1 MVRGMFWLMLLIISA
16 KMAYSLWRYFSFSAE
31 YTAVSSSANKPLRAD
46 AKPFDK
52 NDVQLVSQQ
61 NWFGKYQP
69 VAAPVKQPEPAP
81 VAETRLNVVLRG
93 IAFGARPGAV
103 IEEGGKQQVYLQ
115 GERLGSHNAV
125 IEEINRD
132 HVMLRYQGKMERLSL
147 AEEKR
152 PTKAVTSKKAVS
164 DEAKQ
169 AVAEPAASAPVEIPA
184 AVRQALAKDPQKIF
198 NYIQLTPVRKEGIV
212 GYAVKPGA
220 DRSLFDASGFKEGD
234 IAIALNQQD
243 FTDPRAMIALM
254 RQLPS
259 MDSIQLTVLR
269 KGARYDI
276 SIALRHFHRAA
287 LTAFNP
293 GESFIVFWRDMTL
306 SVWRK
311 KTTGLKTKK
320 RLLALV
326 LAAALCSSP
335 VWAEEATFTA
345 NFKDTDLKSFIET
358 VGANLNKTIIMGPGV
373 QGKVSI
379 RTMTPLNERQYYQL
393 FLNLLEAQGYAVVPM
408 ENDVLKVVK
417 SSAAKVEPLPLVGEG
432 SDNYAGDEMVTKVVP
447 VRNVSVRELAPILRQ
462 MIDSAGSGNVVNY
475 DPSNVIMLTGRAS
488 VVERLTEVIQRV
500 DHAGNRT
507 EEVIPL
513 DNASA
518 SEIARVLESLTKNS
532 GENQP
537 ATLKSQ
543 IVADERT
550 NSVIVSGDP
559 ATRDKMRRLIRRL
572 DSEME
577 RSGNSQVFYLK
588 YSKAEDLVDVLKQ
601 VSGTLT
607 AAKEEA
613 EGTVGSGRE
622 VVSIAASKH
631 SNALIVTA
639 PQDIMQSLQSVIEQL
654 DIRRA
659 QVHVEA
665 LIVEVAEGSNINFG
679 VQWASKD
686 AGLMQFANGTQI
698 PIGTLGAAISQ
709 AKPQKGSTVISENG
723 ATTINPDTNGDLS
736 TLAQL
741 LSGFSGTAVGVVK
754 GDWMALVQAVKN
766 DSSSN
771 VLSTPSIT
779 TLDNQEAFFMVGQ
792 DVPVL
797 TGSTVGS
804 NNSNPF
810 NTVERKKVGIMLK
823 VTPQINEGNA
833 VQMVIE
839 QEVSKVE
846 GQTSLDVVFGERK
859 LKTTVLANDGELI
872 VLGGLMDDQAGESV
886 AKVPLLGDIPL
897 IGNLFKST
905 ADKKEKRNLMV
916 FIRPTILRDGMAA
929 DGVSQRKYNYMRAE
943 QIYRDEQGLSL
954 MPHTAQPVLPA
965 QNQALPP
972 EVRAFLNAGRTR

>member
-1 MVRGMFWLMLLIISA
+1 M
-16 KMAYSLWRYFSFSAE
+16 
-31 YTAVSSSANKPLRAD
+31 LRALRED
-46 AKPFDK
+46 DRQKK
-52 NDVQLVSQQ
+52 IT
-61 NWFGKYQP
+61 GIKKKKY
-69 VAAPVKQPEPAP
+69 
-81 VAETRLNVVLRG
+81 L
-93 IAFGARPGAV
+93 F
-103 IEEGGKQQVYLQ
+103 
-115 GERLGSHNAV
+115 
-125 IEEINRD
+125 
-132 HVMLRYQGKMERLSL
+132 SL
-147 AEEKR
+147 
-152 PTKAVTSKKAVS
+152 
-164 DEAKQ
+164 
-169 AVAEPAASAPVEIPA
+169 I
-184 AVRQALAKDPQKIF
+184 
-198 NYIQLTPVRKEGIV
+198 
-212 GYAVKPGA
+212 
-220 DRSLFDASGFKEGD
+220 
-234 IAIALNQQD
+234 
-243 FTDPRAMIALM
+243 LM
-254 RQLPS
+254 
-259 MDSIQLTVLR
+259 
-269 KGARYDI
+269 
-276 SIALRHFHRAA
+276 
-287 LTAFNP
+287 
-293 GESFIVFWRDMTL
+293 
-306 SVWRK
+306 
-311 KTTGLKTKK
+311 
-320 RLLALV
+320 
-326 LAAALCSSP
+326 AALCSPSSR
-335 VWAEEATFTA
+335 AEENTFTA
-345 NFKDTDLKSFIET
+345 SFKDTDLKSFIET
-358 VGANLNKTIIMGPGV
+358 VGANLNKTIVMGPDV

-379 RTMTPLNERQYYQL
+379 RTITPLNERQYYQL
-393 FLNLLEAQGYAVVPM
+393 FLNLLEAQGYAVVPV
-408 ENDVLKVVK
+408 ENNVLKVVK
-417 SSAAKVEPLPLVGEG
+417 SGEAKTEPLPLTGEG
-432 SDNYAGDEMVTKVVP
+432 HENYVGDEMVTRIVP
-447 VRNVSVRELAPILRQ
+447 VRNVSVRELAPVLQQ
-462 MIDSAGSGNVVNY
+462 MTDLDGSGSIVNY
-475 DPSNVIMLTGRAS
+475 EPSNVIMLTGRAS
-488 VVERLTEVIQRV
+488 VVKRLTEVIQRI
-500 DHAGNRT
+500 DREGNRT

-513 DNASA
+513 GNASA
-518 SEIARVLESLTKNS
+518 SEIVRVLESLTRNS
-532 GENQP
+532 SENQP

-550 NSVIVSGDP
+550 NSVIVSADP
-559 ATRDKMRRLIRRL
+559 ATRDKIRRLIRRL

-607 AAKEEA
+607 SAKEEA
-613 EGTVGSGRE
+613 EGTTGSRRE

-639 PQDIMQSLQSVIEQL
+639 PQDVMQSLQSVIEQL

-665 LIVEVAEGSNINFG
+665 LIAEVAEGSNINFG
-679 VQWASKD
+679 VQWMSKD
-686 AGLMQFANGTQI
+686 TGFMQFANGTQI
-698 PIGTLGAAISQ
+698 PIGSLSMAVSQ

-723 ATTINPDTNGDLS
+723 ATTINPDTEGDLS
-736 TLAQL
+736 RLSQL

-754 GDWMALVQAVKN
+754 GDWAALVQAVKN
-766 DSSSN
+766 DSGTN
-771 VLSTPSIT
+771 VLSMPSIT

-797 TGSTVGS
+797 TGSAVGE

>member
-1 MVRGMFWLMLLIISA
+1 M
-16 KMAYSLWRYFSFSAE
+16 
-31 YTAVSSSANKPLRAD
+31 
-46 AKPFDK
+46 
-52 NDVQLVSQQ
+52 
-61 NWFGKYQP
+61 
-69 VAAPVKQPEPAP
+69 
-81 VAETRLNVVLRG
+81 
-93 IAFGARPGAV
+93 
-103 IEEGGKQQVYLQ
+103 
-115 GERLGSHNAV
+115 
-125 IEEINRD
+125 
-132 HVMLRYQGKMERLSL
+132 
-147 AEEKR
+147 
-152 PTKAVTSKKAVS
+152 
-164 DEAKQ
+164 
-169 AVAEPAASAPVEIPA
+169 
-184 AVRQALAKDPQKIF
+184 
-198 NYIQLTPVRKEGIV
+198 
-212 GYAVKPGA
+212 
-220 DRSLFDASGFKEGD
+220 
-234 IAIALNQQD
+234 
-243 FTDPRAMIALM
+243 
-254 RQLPS
+254 
-259 MDSIQLTVLR
+259 
-269 KGARYDI
+269 
-276 SIALRHFHRAA
+276 
-287 LTAFNP
+287 
-293 GESFIVFWRDMTL
+293 FWRDITL

-311 KTTGLKTKK
+311 KTTCLKTKK
-320 RLLALV
+320 RLLPLV

-665 LIVEVAEGSNINFG
+665 LIVEVA
-679 VQWASKD
+679 D
-686 AGLMQFANGTQI
+686 GTQI

-723 ATTINPDTNGDLS
+723 ATTINPDTNGDPS

>member
-1 MVRGMFWLMLLIISA
+1 MLNLFVGLDIYTGLLLLLALAFVLFYEAINGFHDTANAVATVIYTRAMQPQLAVVMAAFFNFFGVLLGGLSVAYAIVHMLPTDLLLNMGSTHGLAMVFSMLLAAIIWNLGTWFFGLPA
-16 KMAYSLWRYFSFSAE
+16 
-31 YTAVSSSANKPLRAD
+31 SSSHTLIGAIIGIGLTNALLTGSSVMDALNLR
-46 AKPFDK
+46 
-52 NDVQLVSQQ
+52 
-61 NWFGKYQP
+61 
-69 VAAPVKQPEPAP
+69 E
-81 VAETRLNVVLRG
+81 
-93 IAFGARPGAV
+93 
-103 IEEGGKQQVYLQ
+103 
-115 GERLGSHNAV
+115 
-125 IEEINRD
+125 
-132 HVMLRYQGKMERLSL
+132 
-147 AEEKR
+147 
-152 PTKAVTSKKAVS
+152 VT
-164 DEAKQ
+164 
-169 AVAEPAASAPVEIPA
+169 
-184 AVRQALAKDPQKIF
+184 KIF
-198 NYIQLTPVRKEGIV
+198 SSLIVSPIV
-212 GYAVKPGA
+212 GLVIAGGLIFLLRRYW
-220 DRSLFDASGFKEGD
+220 SG
-234 IAIALNQQD
+234 
-243 FTDPRAMIALM
+243 
-254 RQLPS
+254 
-259 MDSIQLTVLR
+259 
-269 KGARYDI
+269 
-276 SIALRHFHRAA
+276 
-287 LTAFNP
+287 
-293 GESFIVFWRDMTL
+293 
-306 SVWRK
+306 
-311 KTTGLKTKK
+311 TKK
-320 RLLALV
+320 RDRIHRIPEDRKKKKGKRKPPFWTRIALIVSAAGVAFSHGANDGQKGIGLVMLV
-326 LAAALCSSP
+326 L
-335 VWAEEATFTA
+335 
-345 NFKDTDLKSFIET
+345 
-358 VGANLNKTIIMGPGV
+358 VGIAP
-373 QGKVSI
+373 
-379 RTMTPLNERQYYQL
+379 
-393 FLNLLEAQGYAVVPM
+393 
-408 ENDVLKVVK
+408 
-417 SSAAKVEPLPLVGEG
+417 
-432 SDNYAGDEMVTKVVP
+432 AGF
-447 VRNVSVRELAPILRQ
+447 
-462 MIDSAGSGNVVNY
+462 VVNM
-475 DPSNVIMLTGRAS
+475 NAS
-488 VVERLTEVIQRV
+488 GYEITR
-500 DHAGNRT
+500 NRT

-622 VVSIAASKH
+622 IVSIAASKH

>member
-1 MVRGMFWLMLLIISA
+1 MFRCEIMLHA
-16 KMAYSLWRYFSFSAE
+16 RRE
-31 YTAVSSSANKPLRAD
+31 NDRQ
-46 AKPFDK
+46 K
-52 NDVQLVSQQ
+52 NIT
-61 NWFGKYQP
+61 GIKKKKY
-69 VAAPVKQPEPAP
+69 
-81 VAETRLNVVLRG
+81 L
-93 IAFGARPGAV
+93 
-103 IEEGGKQQVYLQ
+103 
-115 GERLGSHNAV
+115 
-125 IEEINRD
+125 
-132 HVMLRYQGKMERLSL
+132 LSL
-147 AEEKR
+147 
-152 PTKAVTSKKAVS
+152 
-164 DEAKQ
+164 
-169 AVAEPAASAPVEIPA
+169 I
-184 AVRQALAKDPQKIF
+184 
-198 NYIQLTPVRKEGIV
+198 
-212 GYAVKPGA
+212 
-220 DRSLFDASGFKEGD
+220 
-234 IAIALNQQD
+234 
-243 FTDPRAMIALM
+243 LM
-254 RQLPS
+254 
-259 MDSIQLTVLR
+259 
-269 KGARYDI
+269 
-276 SIALRHFHRAA
+276 
-287 LTAFNP
+287 
-293 GESFIVFWRDMTL
+293 
-306 SVWRK
+306 
-311 KTTGLKTKK
+311 
-320 RLLALV
+320 
-326 LAAALCSSP
+326 AALCSSSSR
-335 VWAEEATFTA
+335 AEENTFTA
-345 NFKDTDLKSFIET
+345 SFKDTDLKSFIET
-358 VGANLNKTIIMGPGV
+358 VGANLNKTIVMGPDV

-379 RTMTPLNERQYYQL
+379 RTITPLNERQYYQL
-393 FLNLLEAQGYAVVPM
+393 FLNLLEAQGYAVVPV
-408 ENDVLKVVK
+408 ENNVLKVVK
-417 SSAAKVEPLPLVGEG
+417 SGAAKTEPLPLTGEG
-432 SDNYAGDEMVTKVVP
+432 HENYAGDEMVTRIVP
-447 VRNVSVRELAPILRQ
+447 VRNVSVRELAPVLQQ
-462 MIDSAGSGNVVNY
+462 MTDLDGSGSIVNY
-475 DPSNVIMLTGRAS
+475 EPSNVIMLTGRAS
-488 VVERLTEVIQRV
+488 VVKRLTEVIQRI
-500 DHAGNRT
+500 DREGNRT

-518 SEIARVLESLTKNS
+518 SEIVRVLESLTRNS
-532 GENQP
+532 SENQP

-550 NSVIVSGDP
+550 NSVIVSADP

-607 AAKEEA
+607 SAKEEA
-613 EGTVGSGRE
+613 ESTTGSGRD

-639 PQDIMQSLQSVIEQL
+639 PQDVMQSLQSVIEQL

-665 LIVEVAEGSNINFG
+665 LIAEVAEGSNINFG
-679 VQWASKD
+679 VQWMSKD
-686 AGLMQFANGTQI
+686 TGFMQFANGTQI
-698 PIGTLGAAISQ
+698 PIGSLSMAVSQ

-723 ATTINPDTNGDLS
+723 ATTINPDTEGDLS
-736 TLAQL
+736 RLSQL

-754 GDWMALVQAVKN
+754 GDWAALVQAVKN
-766 DSSSN
+766 DSGTN
-771 VLSTPSIT
+771 VLSMPSIT

-797 TGSTVGS
+797 TGSAVGE

>member
-1 MVRGMFWLMLLIISA
+1 MLLIISA
-16 KMAYSLWRYFSFSAE
+16 KVAHSLWRYFSFSAE
-31 YTAVSSSANKPLRAD
+31 YTAVSPSANKPPRAD
-46 AKPFDK
+46 AKTFDK
-52 NDVQLVSQQ
+52 NDVQLISQQ

-69 VAAPVKQPEPAP
+69 VATPVKQPEPAS

-115 GERLGSHNAV
+115 GERLDSHNAV

-132 HVMLRYQGKMERLSL
+132 HVMLRYQGKIERLSL
-147 AEEKR
+147 AEEGHS
-152 PTKAVTSKKAVS
+152 TVAVTNKKAVS

-169 AVAEPAASAPVEIPA
+169 AVAEPAA
-184 AVRQALAKDPQKIF
+184 
-198 NYIQLTPVRKEGIV
+198 
-212 GYAVKPGA
+212 
-220 DRSLFDASGFKEGD
+220 
-234 IAIALNQQD
+234 
-243 FTDPRAMIALM
+243 
-254 RQLPS
+254 
-259 MDSIQLTVLR
+259 
-269 KGARYDI
+269 
-276 SIALRHFHRAA
+276 
-287 LTAFNP
+287 
-293 GESFIVFWRDMTL
+293 
-306 SVWRK
+306 
-311 KTTGLKTKK
+311 
-320 RLLALV
+320 
-326 LAAALCSSP
+326 
-335 VWAEEATFTA
+335 
-345 NFKDTDLKSFIET
+345 
-358 VGANLNKTIIMGPGV
+358 
-373 QGKVSI
+373 
-379 RTMTPLNERQYYQL
+379 
-393 FLNLLEAQGYAVVPM
+393 
-408 ENDVLKVVK
+408 
-417 SSAAKVEPLPLVGEG
+417 
-432 SDNYAGDEMVTKVVP
+432 
-447 VRNVSVRELAPILRQ
+447 
-462 MIDSAGSGNVVNY
+462 
-475 DPSNVIMLTGRAS
+475 
-488 VVERLTEVIQRV
+488 
-500 DHAGNRT
+500 
-507 EEVIPL
+507 
-513 DNASA
+513 
-518 SEIARVLESLTKNS
+518 
-532 GENQP
+532 
-537 ATLKSQ
+537 
-543 IVADERT
+543 
-550 NSVIVSGDP
+550 
-559 ATRDKMRRLIRRL
+559 
-572 DSEME
+572 
-577 RSGNSQVFYLK
+577 
-588 YSKAEDLVDVLKQ
+588 
-601 VSGTLT
+601 
-607 AAKEEA
+607 
-613 EGTVGSGRE
+613 
-622 VVSIAASKH
+622 
-631 SNALIVTA
+631 
-639 PQDIMQSLQSVIEQL
+639 
-654 DIRRA
+654 
-659 QVHVEA
+659 
-665 LIVEVAEGSNINFG
+665 
-679 VQWASKD
+679 
-686 AGLMQFANGTQI
+686 
-698 PIGTLGAAISQ
+698 
-709 AKPQKGSTVISENG
+709 
-723 ATTINPDTNGDLS
+723 NGDLS

>member
-1 MVRGMFWLMLLIISA
+1 MFRCEIMLHARREDDRQRKITSI
-16 KMAYSLWRYFSFSAE
+16 K
-31 YTAVSSSANKPLRAD
+31 K
-46 AKPFDK
+46 K
-52 NDVQLVSQQ
+52 
-61 NWFGKYQP
+61 KY
-69 VAAPVKQPEPAP
+69 
-81 VAETRLNVVLRG
+81 L
-93 IAFGARPGAV
+93 
-103 IEEGGKQQVYLQ
+103 
-115 GERLGSHNAV
+115 
-125 IEEINRD
+125 
-132 HVMLRYQGKMERLSL
+132 LSL
-147 AEEKR
+147 
-152 PTKAVTSKKAVS
+152 
-164 DEAKQ
+164 
-169 AVAEPAASAPVEIPA
+169 I
-184 AVRQALAKDPQKIF
+184 
-198 NYIQLTPVRKEGIV
+198 
-212 GYAVKPGA
+212 
-220 DRSLFDASGFKEGD
+220 
-234 IAIALNQQD
+234 
-243 FTDPRAMIALM
+243 LM
-254 RQLPS
+254 
-259 MDSIQLTVLR
+259 
-269 KGARYDI
+269 
-276 SIALRHFHRAA
+276 
-287 LTAFNP
+287 
-293 GESFIVFWRDMTL
+293 
-306 SVWRK
+306 
-311 KTTGLKTKK
+311 
-320 RLLALV
+320 
-326 LAAALCSSP
+326 AALCSPSSR
-335 VWAEEATFTA
+335 AEENTFTA
-345 NFKDTDLKSFIET
+345 SFKDTDLKSFIET
-358 VGANLNKTIIMGPGV
+358 VGANLNKIIVMGPDV

-379 RTMTPLNERQYYQL
+379 RTMAPLNERQYYQL
-393 FLNLLEAQGYAVVPM
+393 FLNLLEAQGYAVVPV
-408 ENDVLKVVK
+408 ENNVLKVVK
-417 SSAAKVEPLPLVGEG
+417 SGAAKTEPLPLTGEG
-432 SDNYAGDEMVTKVVP
+432 HENYAGDEMVTRIVP
-447 VRNVSVRELAPILRQ
+447 VRNVSVRELAPVLQQ
-462 MIDSAGSGNVVNY
+462 MTDLDGSGSIVNY
-475 DPSNVIMLTGRAS
+475 EPSNVIMLTGRAS
-488 VVERLTEVIQRV
+488 VVKRLAEVIQRI
-500 DHAGNRT
+500 DREGNRT

-513 DNASA
+513 DNSSA
-518 SEIARVLESLTKNS
+518 SEIARVLESLTRNS
-532 GENQP
+532 SENQP

-550 NSVIVSGDP
+550 NSVIVSADP

-577 RSGNSQVFYLK
+577 RSGNSRVFYLK

-607 AAKEEA
+607 SAKEEA
-613 EGTVGSGRE
+613 EGTTGSGRD

-665 LIVEVAEGSNINFG
+665 LIVEVTEGSNINLG
-679 VQWASKD
+679 VQWMSKD
-686 AGLMQFANGTQI
+686 AGFMQFANGTQI
-698 PIGTLGAAISQ
+698 PIGSLSMAVSQ

-723 ATTINPDTNGDLS
+723 ATTINPDVEGDLS
-736 TLAQL
+736 RLSQL
-741 LSGFSGTAVGVVK
+741 LSGFSGTAIGVVK
-754 GDWMALVQAVKN
+754 GDWAALVQAVKN
-766 DSSSN
+766 DSGTN
-771 VLSTPSIT
+771 VLSMPSIT

-797 TGSTVGS
+797 TGSAVGE

-833 VQMVIE
+833 VQMLIE

-929 DGVSQRKYNYMRAE
+929 DGVSQRKYNYIRAE

-972 EVRAFLNAGRTR
+972 EIRAFLNAGRTR

>member
-1 MVRGMFWLMLLIISA
+1 M
-16 KMAYSLWRYFSFSAE
+16 
-31 YTAVSSSANKPLRAD
+31 
-46 AKPFDK
+46 
-52 NDVQLVSQQ
+52 
-61 NWFGKYQP
+61 
-69 VAAPVKQPEPAP
+69 
-81 VAETRLNVVLRG
+81 
-93 IAFGARPGAV
+93 
-103 IEEGGKQQVYLQ
+103 
-115 GERLGSHNAV
+115 
-125 IEEINRD
+125 
-132 HVMLRYQGKMERLSL
+132 
-147 AEEKR
+147 
-152 PTKAVTSKKAVS
+152 
-164 DEAKQ
+164 
-169 AVAEPAASAPVEIPA
+169 
-184 AVRQALAKDPQKIF
+184 
-198 NYIQLTPVRKEGIV
+198 
-212 GYAVKPGA
+212 
-220 DRSLFDASGFKEGD
+220 
-234 IAIALNQQD
+234 
-243 FTDPRAMIALM
+243 
-254 RQLPS
+254 
-259 MDSIQLTVLR
+259 
-269 KGARYDI
+269 
-276 SIALRHFHRAA
+276 
-287 LTAFNP
+287 
-293 GESFIVFWRDMTL
+293 FWRDITL

-320 RLLALV
+320 RLLPLV

-500 DHAGNRT
+500 DHAG
-507 EEVIPL
+507 
-513 DNASA
+513 
-518 SEIARVLESLTKNS
+518 
-532 GENQP
+532 
-537 ATLKSQ
+537 
-543 IVADERT
+543 
-550 NSVIVSGDP
+550 
-559 ATRDKMRRLIRRL
+559 
-572 DSEME
+572 
-577 RSGNSQVFYLK
+577 
-588 YSKAEDLVDVLKQ
+588 
-601 VSGTLT
+601 
-607 AAKEEA
+607 
-613 EGTVGSGRE
+613 
-622 VVSIAASKH
+622 
-631 SNALIVTA
+631 
-639 PQDIMQSLQSVIEQL
+639 
-654 DIRRA
+654 IRRA

>member
-31 YTAVSSSANKPLRAD
+31 YTAVSSSVNKPLRAD

-69 VAAPVKQPEPAP
+69 VAAPVKQPESAP

-93 IAFGARPGAV
+93 IAFGARPGVV

-147 AEEKR
+147 AEEER
-152 PTKAVTSKKAVS
+152 PPVAVTSKKAAS

-169 AVAEPAASAPVEIPA
+169 AVAEPVVSAPVEIPA

-220 DRSLFDASGFKEGD
+220 DRSLFDASGFREGD

-269 KGARYDI
+269 KGA
-276 SIALRHFHRAA
+276 LRHFHRTA

-306 SVWRK
+306 SIWRK

-320 RLLALV
+320 RLLPLM

-679 VQWASKD
+679 VQWGSKD

-698 PIGTLGAAISQ
+698 PIGTLGAAISA

-779 TLDNQEAFFMVGQ
+779 TLDNQEAFFMVGE

-810 NTVERKKVGIMLK
+810 NTVERKKS
-823 VTPQINEGNA
+823 A
-833 VQMVIE
+833 
-839 QEVSKVE
+839 SC
-846 GQTSLDVVFGERK
+846 
-859 LKTTVLANDGELI
+859 
-872 VLGGLMDDQAGESV
+872 
-886 AKVPLLGDIPL
+886 
-897 IGNLFKST
+897 
-905 ADKKEKRNLMV
+905 
-916 FIRPTILRDGMAA
+916 
-929 DGVSQRKYNYMRAE
+929 
-943 QIYRDEQGLSL
+943 
-954 MPHTAQPVLPA
+954 
-965 QNQALPP
+965 
-972 EVRAFLNAGRTR
+972 

>member
-1 MVRGMFWLMLLIISA
+1 MFRCEIM
-16 KMAYSLWRYFSFSAE
+16 
-31 YTAVSSSANKPLRAD
+31 LRARRED
-46 AKPFDK
+46 DRQKK
-52 NDVQLVSQQ
+52 IT
-61 NWFGKYQP
+61 GIKKKKY
-69 VAAPVKQPEPAP
+69 
-81 VAETRLNVVLRG
+81 L
-93 IAFGARPGAV
+93 
-103 IEEGGKQQVYLQ
+103 
-115 GERLGSHNAV
+115 
-125 IEEINRD
+125 
-132 HVMLRYQGKMERLSL
+132 LSL
-147 AEEKR
+147 
-152 PTKAVTSKKAVS
+152 
-164 DEAKQ
+164 
-169 AVAEPAASAPVEIPA
+169 I
-184 AVRQALAKDPQKIF
+184 
-198 NYIQLTPVRKEGIV
+198 
-212 GYAVKPGA
+212 
-220 DRSLFDASGFKEGD
+220 
-234 IAIALNQQD
+234 
-243 FTDPRAMIALM
+243 LM
-254 RQLPS
+254 
-259 MDSIQLTVLR
+259 
-269 KGARYDI
+269 
-276 SIALRHFHRAA
+276 
-287 LTAFNP
+287 
-293 GESFIVFWRDMTL
+293 
-306 SVWRK
+306 
-311 KTTGLKTKK
+311 
-320 RLLALV
+320 
-326 LAAALCSSP
+326 AALCSPSSR
-335 VWAEEATFTA
+335 AEENTFTA
-345 NFKDTDLKSFIET
+345 SFKDTDLKSFIET
-358 VGANLNKTIIMGPGV
+358 VGANLNKTIVMGPDV

-379 RTMTPLNERQYYQL
+379 RTITPLNERQYYQL
-393 FLNLLEAQGYAVVPM
+393 FLNLLEAQGYAVVPV
-408 ENDVLKVVK
+408 ENNVLKVVK
-417 SSAAKVEPLPLVGEG
+417 SGAAKTEPLPLTGEG
-432 SDNYAGDEMVTKVVP
+432 HENYVGDEMVTRIVP
-447 VRNVSVRELAPILRQ
+447 VRNVSVRELAPVLQQ
-462 MIDSAGSGNVVNY
+462 MTDLDGSGSIVNY
-475 DPSNVIMLTGRAS
+475 EPSNVIMLTGRAS
-488 VVERLTEVIQRV
+488 VVKRLTEVIQRI
-500 DHAGNRT
+500 DREGNRT

-518 SEIARVLESLTKNS
+518 SEIVRVLESLTRNS
-532 GENQP
+532 SENQP

-550 NSVIVSGDP
+550 NSVIVSADP

-607 AAKEEA
+607 SDKEEA
-613 EGTVGSGRE
+613 EGTTGSRRD

-665 LIVEVAEGSNINFG
+665 LIAEVAEGSNINFG
-679 VQWASKD
+679 VQWMSKD
-686 AGLMQFANGTQI
+686 TGFMQFANGTQI
-698 PIGTLGAAISQ
+698 PIGSLSMAVSQ

-723 ATTINPDTNGDLS
+723 ATTINPDTEGDLS
-736 TLAQL
+736 RLSQL

-754 GDWMALVQAVKN
+754 GDWAALVQAVKN
-766 DSSSN
+766 DSGTN
-771 VLSTPSIT
+771 VLSMPSIT

-797 TGSTVGS
+797 TGSAVGE

-972 EVRAFLNAGRTR
+972 EVRAFLNAGRAR

>member
-1 MVRGMFWLMLLIISA
+1 M
-16 KMAYSLWRYFSFSAE
+16 
-31 YTAVSSSANKPLRAD
+31 LRALRED
-46 AKPFDK
+46 DRQKK
-52 NDVQLVSQQ
+52 IT
-61 NWFGKYQP
+61 GIKKKKY
-69 VAAPVKQPEPAP
+69 
-81 VAETRLNVVLRG
+81 L
-93 IAFGARPGAV
+93 F
-103 IEEGGKQQVYLQ
+103 
-115 GERLGSHNAV
+115 
-125 IEEINRD
+125 
-132 HVMLRYQGKMERLSL
+132 SL
-147 AEEKR
+147 
-152 PTKAVTSKKAVS
+152 
-164 DEAKQ
+164 
-169 AVAEPAASAPVEIPA
+169 I
-184 AVRQALAKDPQKIF
+184 
-198 NYIQLTPVRKEGIV
+198 
-212 GYAVKPGA
+212 
-220 DRSLFDASGFKEGD
+220 
-234 IAIALNQQD
+234 
-243 FTDPRAMIALM
+243 LM
-254 RQLPS
+254 
-259 MDSIQLTVLR
+259 
-269 KGARYDI
+269 
-276 SIALRHFHRAA
+276 
-287 LTAFNP
+287 
-293 GESFIVFWRDMTL
+293 
-306 SVWRK
+306 
-311 KTTGLKTKK
+311 
-320 RLLALV
+320 
-326 LAAALCSSP
+326 AALCSPSSR
-335 VWAEEATFTA
+335 AEENTFTA
-345 NFKDTDLKSFIET
+345 SFKDTDLKSFIET
-358 VGANLNKTIIMGPGV
+358 VGANLNKTIVMGPDV

-379 RTMTPLNERQYYQL
+379 RTITPLNERQYYQL
-393 FLNLLEAQGYAVVPM
+393 FLNLLEAQGYAVVPV
-408 ENDVLKVVK
+408 ENNVLKVVK
-417 SSAAKVEPLPLVGEG
+417 SGEAKTEPLPLTGEG
-432 SDNYAGDEMVTKVVP
+432 HENYVGDEMVTRIVP
-447 VRNVSVRELAPILRQ
+447 VRNVSVRELAPVLQQ
-462 MIDSAGSGNVVNY
+462 MTDLDGSGSIVNY
-475 DPSNVIMLTGRAS
+475 EPSNVIMLTGRAS
-488 VVERLTEVIQRV
+488 VVKRLTEVIQRI
-500 DHAGNRT
+500 DREGNRT

-513 DNASA
+513 GNASA
-518 SEIARVLESLTKNS
+518 SEIVRVLESLTRNS
-532 GENQP
+532 SENQP

-550 NSVIVSGDP
+550 NSVIVSADP
-559 ATRDKMRRLIRRL
+559 ATRDKIRRLIRRL

-607 AAKEEA
+607 SAKEEA
-613 EGTVGSGRE
+613 EGTTGSRRE

-639 PQDIMQSLQSVIEQL
+639 PQDVMQSLQSVIEQL

-665 LIVEVAEGSNINFG
+665 LIAEVAEGSNINFG
-679 VQWASKD
+679 VQWMSKD
-686 AGLMQFANGTQI
+686 TGFMQFANGTQI
-698 PIGTLGAAISQ
+698 PIGSLSMAVSQ

-723 ATTINPDTNGDLS
+723 ATTINPDTEGDLS
-736 TLAQL
+736 RLSQL

-754 GDWMALVQAVKN
+754 GDWAALVQAVKN
-766 DSSSN
+766 DSGTN
-771 VLSTPSIT
+771 VLSMPSIT

-797 TGSTVGS
+797 TGSAVGE

-965 QNQALPP
+965 Q
-972 EVRAFLNAGRTR
+972 

>member
-1 MVRGMFWLMLLIISA
+1 MLHA
-16 KMAYSLWRYFSFSAE
+16 RRE
-31 YTAVSSSANKPLRAD
+31 NDRQ
-46 AKPFDK
+46 K
-52 NDVQLVSQQ
+52 NIT
-61 NWFGKYQP
+61 GIKKKKY
-69 VAAPVKQPEPAP
+69 
-81 VAETRLNVVLRG
+81 L
-93 IAFGARPGAV
+93 
-103 IEEGGKQQVYLQ
+103 
-115 GERLGSHNAV
+115 
-125 IEEINRD
+125 
-132 HVMLRYQGKMERLSL
+132 LSL
-147 AEEKR
+147 
-152 PTKAVTSKKAVS
+152 
-164 DEAKQ
+164 
-169 AVAEPAASAPVEIPA
+169 I
-184 AVRQALAKDPQKIF
+184 
-198 NYIQLTPVRKEGIV
+198 
-212 GYAVKPGA
+212 
-220 DRSLFDASGFKEGD
+220 
-234 IAIALNQQD
+234 
-243 FTDPRAMIALM
+243 LM
-254 RQLPS
+254 
-259 MDSIQLTVLR
+259 
-269 KGARYDI
+269 
-276 SIALRHFHRAA
+276 
-287 LTAFNP
+287 
-293 GESFIVFWRDMTL
+293 
-306 SVWRK
+306 
-311 KTTGLKTKK
+311 
-320 RLLALV
+320 
-326 LAAALCSSP
+326 AALCSSSSR
-335 VWAEEATFTA
+335 AEENTFTA
-345 NFKDTDLKSFIET
+345 SFKDTDLKSFIET
-358 VGANLNKTIIMGPGV
+358 VGANLNKTIVMGPDV

-379 RTMTPLNERQYYQL
+379 RTITPLNERQYYQL
-393 FLNLLEAQGYAVVPM
+393 FLNLLEAQGYAVVPV
-408 ENDVLKVVK
+408 ENNVLKVVK
-417 SSAAKVEPLPLVGEG
+417 SGAAKTEPLPLTGEG
-432 SDNYAGDEMVTKVVP
+432 HENYAGDEMVTRIVP
-447 VRNVSVRELAPILRQ
+447 VRNVSVRELAPVLQQ
-462 MIDSAGSGNVVNY
+462 MTDLDGSGSIVNY
-475 DPSNVIMLTGRAS
+475 EPSNVIMLTGRAS
-488 VVERLTEVIQRV
+488 VVKRLTEVIQRI
-500 DHAGNRT
+500 DREGNRT

-518 SEIARVLESLTKNS
+518 SEIVRVLESLTRNS
-532 GENQP
+532 SENQP

-550 NSVIVSGDP
+550 NSVIVSADP
-559 ATRDKMRRLIRRL
+559 STRDKMRRLIRRL

-607 AAKEEA
+607 SAKEEA
-613 EGTVGSGRE
+613 ESTTGSGRD

-665 LIVEVAEGSNINFG
+665 LIAEVAEGSNINFG
-679 VQWASKD
+679 VQWMSKD
-686 AGLMQFANGTQI
+686 TGFMQFANGTQI
-698 PIGTLGAAISQ
+698 PIGSLSMAVSQ

-723 ATTINPDTNGDLS
+723 ATTINPDTEGDLS
-736 TLAQL
+736 RLSQL

-754 GDWMALVQAVKN
+754 GDWAALVQAVKN
-766 DSSSN
+766 DSGTN
-771 VLSTPSIT
+771 VLSMPSIT

-797 TGSTVGS
+797 TGSAVGE

-897 IGNLFKST
+897 IGYLFKST
-905 ADKKEKRNLMV
+905 ANKKEKRNLMV

-943 QIYRDEQGLSL
+943 QIYRDEQGLNL

>member
-1 MVRGMFWLMLLIISA
+1 M
-16 KMAYSLWRYFSFSAE
+16 
-31 YTAVSSSANKPLRAD
+31 LRARRED
-46 AKPFDK
+46 DRQKK
-52 NDVQLVSQQ
+52 IT
-61 NWFGKYQP
+61 GIKKKKY
-69 VAAPVKQPEPAP
+69 
-81 VAETRLNVVLRG
+81 L
-93 IAFGARPGAV
+93 
-103 IEEGGKQQVYLQ
+103 
-115 GERLGSHNAV
+115 
-125 IEEINRD
+125 
-132 HVMLRYQGKMERLSL
+132 LSL
-147 AEEKR
+147 
-152 PTKAVTSKKAVS
+152 
-164 DEAKQ
+164 
-169 AVAEPAASAPVEIPA
+169 I
-184 AVRQALAKDPQKIF
+184 
-198 NYIQLTPVRKEGIV
+198 
-212 GYAVKPGA
+212 
-220 DRSLFDASGFKEGD
+220 
-234 IAIALNQQD
+234 
-243 FTDPRAMIALM
+243 LM
-254 RQLPS
+254 
-259 MDSIQLTVLR
+259 
-269 KGARYDI
+269 
-276 SIALRHFHRAA
+276 
-287 LTAFNP
+287 
-293 GESFIVFWRDMTL
+293 
-306 SVWRK
+306 
-311 KTTGLKTKK
+311 
-320 RLLALV
+320 
-326 LAAALCSSP
+326 AALCSPSSR
-335 VWAEEATFTA
+335 AEENTFTA
-345 NFKDTDLKSFIET
+345 SFKDTDLKSFIET
-358 VGANLNKTIIMGPGV
+358 VGANLNKTIVMGPDV

-379 RTMTPLNERQYYQL
+379 RTITPLNERQYYQL
-393 FLNLLEAQGYAVVPM
+393 FLNLLEAQGYAVVPV
-408 ENDVLKVVK
+408 ENNVLKVVK
-417 SSAAKVEPLPLVGEG
+417 SGAAKTEPLPLTGEG
-432 SDNYAGDEMVTKVVP
+432 HENYVGDEMVTRIVP
-447 VRNVSVRELAPILRQ
+447 VRNVSVRELAPVLQQ
-462 MIDSAGSGNVVNY
+462 MTDQDGSGSIVNY
-475 DPSNVIMLTGRAS
+475 EPSNVIMLTGRAS
-488 VVERLTEVIQRV
+488 VVKRLTEVIQRI
-500 DHAGNRT
+500 DREGNRT

-513 DNASA
+513 GNASA
-518 SEIARVLESLTKNS
+518 SEIVRVLESLTRNS
-532 GENQP
+532 SENQP

-550 NSVIVSGDP
+550 NSVIVSADP
-559 ATRDKMRRLIRRL
+559 ATRDKIRRLIRRL

-723 ATTINPDTNGDLS
+723 ATTINPETNGDLS

>member
-1 MVRGMFWLMLLIISA
+1 M
-16 KMAYSLWRYFSFSAE
+16 
-31 YTAVSSSANKPLRAD
+31 LRALRED
-46 AKPFDK
+46 DRQKK
-52 NDVQLVSQQ
+52 IT
-61 NWFGKYQP
+61 GIKKKKY
-69 VAAPVKQPEPAP
+69 
-81 VAETRLNVVLRG
+81 L
-93 IAFGARPGAV
+93 F
-103 IEEGGKQQVYLQ
+103 
-115 GERLGSHNAV
+115 
-125 IEEINRD
+125 
-132 HVMLRYQGKMERLSL
+132 SL
-147 AEEKR
+147 
-152 PTKAVTSKKAVS
+152 
-164 DEAKQ
+164 
-169 AVAEPAASAPVEIPA
+169 I
-184 AVRQALAKDPQKIF
+184 
-198 NYIQLTPVRKEGIV
+198 
-212 GYAVKPGA
+212 
-220 DRSLFDASGFKEGD
+220 
-234 IAIALNQQD
+234 
-243 FTDPRAMIALM
+243 LM
-254 RQLPS
+254 
-259 MDSIQLTVLR
+259 
-269 KGARYDI
+269 
-276 SIALRHFHRAA
+276 
-287 LTAFNP
+287 
-293 GESFIVFWRDMTL
+293 
-306 SVWRK
+306 
-311 KTTGLKTKK
+311 
-320 RLLALV
+320 
-326 LAAALCSSP
+326 AALCSPSSR
-335 VWAEEATFTA
+335 AEENTFTA
-345 NFKDTDLKSFIET
+345 SFKDTDLKSFIET
-358 VGANLNKTIIMGPGV
+358 VGANLNKTIVMGPDV

-379 RTMTPLNERQYYQL
+379 RTITPLNERQYYQL
-393 FLNLLEAQGYAVVPM
+393 FLNLLEAQGYAVVPV
-408 ENDVLKVVK
+408 ENNVLKVVK
-417 SSAAKVEPLPLVGEG
+417 SGEAKTEPLPLTGEG
-432 SDNYAGDEMVTKVVP
+432 HENYVGDEMVTRIVP
-447 VRNVSVRELAPILRQ
+447 VRNVSVRELAPVLQQ
-462 MIDSAGSGNVVNY
+462 MTDLDGSGSIVNY
-475 DPSNVIMLTGRAS
+475 EPSNVIMLTGRAS
-488 VVERLTEVIQRV
+488 VVKRLTEVIQRI
-500 DHAGNRT
+500 DREGNRT

-513 DNASA
+513 GNASA
-518 SEIARVLESLTKNS
+518 SEIVRVLESLTRNS
-532 GENQP
+532 SENQP

-550 NSVIVSGDP
+550 NSVIVSADP
-559 ATRDKMRRLIRRL
+559 ATRDKIRRLIRRL

-607 AAKEEA
+607 SAKEEA
-613 EGTVGSGRE
+613 EGTTGSRRE

-639 PQDIMQSLQSVIEQL
+639 PQDVMQSLQSVIEQL

-665 LIVEVAEGSNINFG
+665 LIAEVAEGSNINFG
-679 VQWASKD
+679 VQWMSKD
-686 AGLMQFANGTQI
+686 TGFMQFANGTQI
-698 PIGTLGAAISQ
+698 PIGSLSMAVSQ

-723 ATTINPDTNGDLS
+723 ATTINPDTEGDLS
-736 TLAQL
+736 RLSQL

-754 GDWMALVQAVKN
+754 GDWAALVQAVKN
-766 DSSSN
+766 DSGTN
-771 VLSTPSIT
+771 VLSMPSIT

-797 TGSTVGS
+797 TGSAVGE

-954 MPHTAQPVLPA
+954 MPHT
-965 QNQALPP
+965 
-972 EVRAFLNAGRTR
+972 

>member
-1 MVRGMFWLMLLIISA
+1 M
-16 KMAYSLWRYFSFSAE
+16 
-31 YTAVSSSANKPLRAD
+31 
-46 AKPFDK
+46 
-52 NDVQLVSQQ
+52 
-61 NWFGKYQP
+61 
-69 VAAPVKQPEPAP
+69 
-81 VAETRLNVVLRG
+81 
-93 IAFGARPGAV
+93 
-103 IEEGGKQQVYLQ
+103 
-115 GERLGSHNAV
+115 
-125 IEEINRD
+125 
-132 HVMLRYQGKMERLSL
+132 
-147 AEEKR
+147 
-152 PTKAVTSKKAVS
+152 
-164 DEAKQ
+164 
-169 AVAEPAASAPVEIPA
+169 
-184 AVRQALAKDPQKIF
+184 
-198 NYIQLTPVRKEGIV
+198 
-212 GYAVKPGA
+212 
-220 DRSLFDASGFKEGD
+220 
-234 IAIALNQQD
+234 
-243 FTDPRAMIALM
+243 
-254 RQLPS
+254 
-259 MDSIQLTVLR
+259 
-269 KGARYDI
+269 
-276 SIALRHFHRAA
+276 
-287 LTAFNP
+287 
-293 GESFIVFWRDMTL
+293 
-306 SVWRK
+306 
-311 KTTGLKTKK
+311 
-320 RLLALV
+320 
-326 LAAALCSSP
+326 
-335 VWAEEATFTA
+335 
-345 NFKDTDLKSFIET
+345 
-358 VGANLNKTIIMGPGV
+358 
-373 QGKVSI
+373 
-379 RTMTPLNERQYYQL
+379 
-393 FLNLLEAQGYAVVPM
+393 
-408 ENDVLKVVK
+408 
-417 SSAAKVEPLPLVGEG
+417 
-432 SDNYAGDEMVTKVVP
+432 
-447 VRNVSVRELAPILRQ
+447 
-462 MIDSAGSGNVVNY
+462 
-475 DPSNVIMLTGRAS
+475 
-488 VVERLTEVIQRV
+488 
-500 DHAGNRT
+500 
-507 EEVIPL
+507 
-513 DNASA
+513 
-518 SEIARVLESLTKNS
+518 LESLTKNS

-622 VVSIAASKH
+622 IVSIAASKH

-810 NTVERKKVGIMLK
+810 NTVERKKS
-823 VTPQINEGNA
+823 A
-833 VQMVIE
+833 
-839 QEVSKVE
+839 SC
-846 GQTSLDVVFGERK
+846 
-859 LKTTVLANDGELI
+859 
-872 VLGGLMDDQAGESV
+872 
-886 AKVPLLGDIPL
+886 
-897 IGNLFKST
+897 
-905 ADKKEKRNLMV
+905 
-916 FIRPTILRDGMAA
+916 
-929 DGVSQRKYNYMRAE
+929 
-943 QIYRDEQGLSL
+943 
-954 MPHTAQPVLPA
+954 
-965 QNQALPP
+965 
-972 EVRAFLNAGRTR
+972 

>member
-1 MVRGMFWLMLLIISA
+1 MFRCEIM
-16 KMAYSLWRYFSFSAE
+16 
-31 YTAVSSSANKPLRAD
+31 LRARRED
-46 AKPFDK
+46 DRQKK
-52 NDVQLVSQQ
+52 IT
-61 NWFGKYQP
+61 GIKKKKY
-69 VAAPVKQPEPAP
+69 
-81 VAETRLNVVLRG
+81 L
-93 IAFGARPGAV
+93 
-103 IEEGGKQQVYLQ
+103 
-115 GERLGSHNAV
+115 
-125 IEEINRD
+125 
-132 HVMLRYQGKMERLSL
+132 LSL
-147 AEEKR
+147 
-152 PTKAVTSKKAVS
+152 
-164 DEAKQ
+164 
-169 AVAEPAASAPVEIPA
+169 I
-184 AVRQALAKDPQKIF
+184 
-198 NYIQLTPVRKEGIV
+198 
-212 GYAVKPGA
+212 
-220 DRSLFDASGFKEGD
+220 
-234 IAIALNQQD
+234 
-243 FTDPRAMIALM
+243 LM
-254 RQLPS
+254 
-259 MDSIQLTVLR
+259 
-269 KGARYDI
+269 
-276 SIALRHFHRAA
+276 
-287 LTAFNP
+287 
-293 GESFIVFWRDMTL
+293 
-306 SVWRK
+306 
-311 KTTGLKTKK
+311 
-320 RLLALV
+320 
-326 LAAALCSSP
+326 AALCSPSSR
-335 VWAEEATFTA
+335 AEENTFTA
-345 NFKDTDLKSFIET
+345 SFKDTDLKSFIET
-358 VGANLNKTIIMGPGV
+358 VGANLNKTIVMGPDV

-379 RTMTPLNERQYYQL
+379 RTITPLNERQYYQL
-393 FLNLLEAQGYAVVPM
+393 FLNLLEAQGYAVVPV
-408 ENDVLKVVK
+408 ENNVLKVVK
-417 SSAAKVEPLPLVGEG
+417 SGAAKTEPLPLTGEG
-432 SDNYAGDEMVTKVVP
+432 HENYVGDEMVTRIVP
-447 VRNVSVRELAPILRQ
+447 VRNVSVRELAPVLQQ
-462 MIDSAGSGNVVNY
+462 MTDLDGSGSIVNY
-475 DPSNVIMLTGRAS
+475 EPSNVIMLTGRAS
-488 VVERLTEVIQRV
+488 VVKRLTEVIQRI
-500 DHAGNRT
+500 DREGNRT

-518 SEIARVLESLTKNS
+518 SEIVRVLESLTRNS
-532 GENQP
+532 SENQP

-550 NSVIVSGDP
+550 NSVIVSADP
-559 ATRDKMRRLIRRL
+559 STRDKMRRLIRRL

-577 RSGNSQVFYLK
+577 RNGNSQVFYLK

-607 AAKEEA
+607 SAKEEA
-613 EGTVGSGRE
+613 ESTTGSGRE

-665 LIVEVAEGSNINFG
+665 LIAEVAEGSNINFG
-679 VQWASKD
+679 VQWMSKD
-686 AGLMQFANGTQI
+686 TGFMQFANGTQI
-698 PIGTLGAAISQ
+698 PIGSLSMAVSQ

-723 ATTINPDTNGDLS
+723 ATTINPDTEGDLS
-736 TLAQL
+736 RLSQL

-754 GDWMALVQAVKN
+754 GDWAALVQAVKN
-766 DSSSN
+766 DSGTN
-771 VLSTPSIT
+771 VLSMPSIT

-797 TGSTVGS
+797 TGSAVGE

>member
-1 MVRGMFWLMLLIISA
+1 M
-16 KMAYSLWRYFSFSAE
+16 
-31 YTAVSSSANKPLRAD
+31 LRARCED
-46 AKPFDK
+46 GRQRKITGIK
-52 NDVQLVSQQ
+52 KK
-61 NWFGKYQP
+61 KY
-69 VAAPVKQPEPAP
+69 
-81 VAETRLNVVLRG
+81 L
-93 IAFGARPGAV
+93 
-103 IEEGGKQQVYLQ
+103 
-115 GERLGSHNAV
+115 
-125 IEEINRD
+125 
-132 HVMLRYQGKMERLSL
+132 LSL
-147 AEEKR
+147 
-152 PTKAVTSKKAVS
+152 
-164 DEAKQ
+164 
-169 AVAEPAASAPVEIPA
+169 I
-184 AVRQALAKDPQKIF
+184 
-198 NYIQLTPVRKEGIV
+198 
-212 GYAVKPGA
+212 
-220 DRSLFDASGFKEGD
+220 
-234 IAIALNQQD
+234 
-243 FTDPRAMIALM
+243 LM
-254 RQLPS
+254 
-259 MDSIQLTVLR
+259 
-269 KGARYDI
+269 
-276 SIALRHFHRAA
+276 
-287 LTAFNP
+287 
-293 GESFIVFWRDMTL
+293 
-306 SVWRK
+306 
-311 KTTGLKTKK
+311 
-320 RLLALV
+320 
-326 LAAALCSSP
+326 AALCSPSSR
-335 VWAEEATFTA
+335 AEENTFTA
-345 NFKDTDLKSFIET
+345 SFKDTDLKSFIET
-358 VGANLNKTIIMGPGV
+358 VGANLNKTIVMGPDV

-379 RTMTPLNERQYYQL
+379 RTMTPLNEHQYYQL
-393 FLNLLEAQGYAVVPM
+393 FLNLLEAQGYAVVPV
-408 ENDVLKVVK
+408 ENNVLKVVK
-417 SSAAKVEPLPLVGEG
+417 SGAAKTEPLPLTGEG
-432 SDNYAGDEMVTKVVP
+432 HENFAGDEMVTRIVP
-447 VRNVSVRELAPILRQ
+447 VRNVSVRELAPVLQQ
-462 MIDSAGSGNVVNY
+462 MTDLDGSGSIVNY
-475 DPSNVIMLTGRAS
+475 EPSNVIMLTGRAS
-488 VVERLTEVIQRV
+488 VVKRLTEVIQRI
-500 DHAGNRT
+500 DREGNRT

-518 SEIARVLESLTKNS
+518 SEIARVLESLTRNS
-532 GENQP
+532 SENQP
-537 ATLKSQ
+537 VTLKSQ

-550 NSVIVSGDP
+550 NSVIVSADP
-559 ATRDKMRRLIRRL
+559 TTRDKMRRLIRRL

-577 RSGNSQVFYLK
+577 RSGNSRVFYLK

-607 AAKEEA
+607 SAKEEA
-613 EGTVGSGRE
+613 EGTTVSGRD

-654 DIRRA
+654 DVRRA

-665 LIVEVAEGSNINFG
+665 LIVEVAEGSNINLG
-679 VQWASKD
+679 VQWMSKD
-686 AGLMQFANGTQI
+686 TGFMQFANGTQL
-698 PIGTLGAAISQ
+698 PIGTLSMAVSQ
-709 AKPQKGSTVISENG
+709 AKPKKGSTVISENG
-723 ATTINPDTNGDLS
+723 ATTINPDAEGDLS
-736 TLAQL
+736 RLSQL
-741 LSGFSGTAVGVVK
+741 LSGFSGSAVGVMK
-754 GDWMALVQAVKN
+754 GDWAALVQAVKN

-771 VLSTPSIT
+771 VLSMPSIT

-797 TGSTVGS
+797 TGSAVGE

-965 QNQALPP
+965 QNQTLPP

>member
-1 MVRGMFWLMLLIISA
+1 M
-16 KMAYSLWRYFSFSAE
+16 
-31 YTAVSSSANKPLRAD
+31 LRARRED
-46 AKPFDK
+46 DRQKK
-52 NDVQLVSQQ
+52 IT
-61 NWFGKYQP
+61 GIKKKKY
-69 VAAPVKQPEPAP
+69 
-81 VAETRLNVVLRG
+81 L
-93 IAFGARPGAV
+93 
-103 IEEGGKQQVYLQ
+103 
-115 GERLGSHNAV
+115 
-125 IEEINRD
+125 
-132 HVMLRYQGKMERLSL
+132 LSL
-147 AEEKR
+147 
-152 PTKAVTSKKAVS
+152 
-164 DEAKQ
+164 
-169 AVAEPAASAPVEIPA
+169 I
-184 AVRQALAKDPQKIF
+184 
-198 NYIQLTPVRKEGIV
+198 
-212 GYAVKPGA
+212 
-220 DRSLFDASGFKEGD
+220 
-234 IAIALNQQD
+234 
-243 FTDPRAMIALM
+243 LM
-254 RQLPS
+254 
-259 MDSIQLTVLR
+259 
-269 KGARYDI
+269 
-276 SIALRHFHRAA
+276 
-287 LTAFNP
+287 
-293 GESFIVFWRDMTL
+293 
-306 SVWRK
+306 
-311 KTTGLKTKK
+311 
-320 RLLALV
+320 
-326 LAAALCSSP
+326 AALCSPSSR
-335 VWAEEATFTA
+335 AEENTFTA
-345 NFKDTDLKSFIET
+345 SFKDTDLKSFIET
-358 VGANLNKTIIMGPGV
+358 VGANLNKTIVMGPDV

-379 RTMTPLNERQYYQL
+379 RTITPLNERQYYQL
-393 FLNLLEAQGYAVVPM
+393 FLNLLEAQGYAVVPV
-408 ENDVLKVVK
+408 ENNVLKVVK
-417 SSAAKVEPLPLVGEG
+417 SGAAKTEPLPLTGEG
-432 SDNYAGDEMVTKVVP
+432 HENYVGDEMVTRIVP
-447 VRNVSVRELAPILRQ
+447 VRNVSVRELAPVLQQ
-462 MIDSAGSGNVVNY
+462 MTDLDGSGSIVNY
-475 DPSNVIMLTGRAS
+475 EPSNVIMLTGRAS
-488 VVERLTEVIQRV
+488 VVKRLTEVIQRI
-500 DHAGNRT
+500 DREGNRT

-513 DNASA
+513 GNASA
-518 SEIARVLESLTKNS
+518 SEIARVLESLTRNS
-532 GENQP
+532 SENQP

-550 NSVIVSGDP
+550 NSVIVSADP
-559 ATRDKMRRLIRRL
+559 ATRDKIRRLIRRL

-607 AAKEEA
+607 SAKEEA
-613 EGTVGSGRE
+613 EGTTGSRRD

-665 LIVEVAEGSNINFG
+665 LIAEVAEGSNINFG
-679 VQWASKD
+679 VQWMSKD
-686 AGLMQFANGTQI
+686 TGFMQFANGTQI
-698 PIGTLGAAISQ
+698 PIGSLSMAVSQ

-723 ATTINPDTNGDLS
+723 ATTINPDTEGDLS
-736 TLAQL
+736 RLSQL

-754 GDWMALVQAVKN
+754 GDWAALVQAVKN
-766 DSSSN
+766 DSGTN
-771 VLSTPSIT
+771 VLSMPSIT

-797 TGSTVGS
+797 TGSAVGE

>member
-1 MVRGMFWLMLLIISA
+1 M
-16 KMAYSLWRYFSFSAE
+16 
-31 YTAVSSSANKPLRAD
+31 T
-46 AKPFDK
+46 
-52 NDVQLVSQQ
+52 
-61 NWFGKYQP
+61 GK
-69 VAAPVKQPEPAP
+69 KI
-81 VAETRLNVVLRG
+81 TG
-93 IAFGARPGAV
+93 I
-103 IEEGGKQQVYLQ
+103 KKKKYL
-115 GERLGSHNAV
+115 
-125 IEEINRD
+125 
-132 HVMLRYQGKMERLSL
+132 LSL
-147 AEEKR
+147 
-152 PTKAVTSKKAVS
+152 
-164 DEAKQ
+164 
-169 AVAEPAASAPVEIPA
+169 I
-184 AVRQALAKDPQKIF
+184 
-198 NYIQLTPVRKEGIV
+198 
-212 GYAVKPGA
+212 
-220 DRSLFDASGFKEGD
+220 
-234 IAIALNQQD
+234 
-243 FTDPRAMIALM
+243 LM
-254 RQLPS
+254 
-259 MDSIQLTVLR
+259 
-269 KGARYDI
+269 
-276 SIALRHFHRAA
+276 
-287 LTAFNP
+287 
-293 GESFIVFWRDMTL
+293 
-306 SVWRK
+306 
-311 KTTGLKTKK
+311 
-320 RLLALV
+320 
-326 LAAALCSSP
+326 AALCSPSSR
-335 VWAEEATFTA
+335 AEENTFTA
-345 NFKDTDLKSFIET
+345 SFKDTDLKSFIET
-358 VGANLNKTIIMGPGV
+358 VGANLNKTIVMGPDV

-379 RTMTPLNERQYYQL
+379 RTITPLNERQYYQL
-393 FLNLLEAQGYAVVPM
+393 FLNLLEAQGYAVVPV
-408 ENDVLKVVK
+408 ENNVLKVVK
-417 SSAAKVEPLPLVGEG
+417 SGAAKTEPLPLTGEG
-432 SDNYAGDEMVTKVVP
+432 HENYVGDEMVTRIVP
-447 VRNVSVRELAPILRQ
+447 VRNVSVRELAPVLQQ
-462 MIDSAGSGNVVNY
+462 MTDLDGSGSIVNY
-475 DPSNVIMLTGRAS
+475 EPSNVIMLTGRAS
-488 VVERLTEVIQRV
+488 VVKRLTEVIQRI
-500 DHAGNRT
+500 DREGNRT

-513 DNASA
+513 GNASA
-518 SEIARVLESLTKNS
+518 SEIARVLESLTRNS
-532 GENQP
+532 SENQP

-550 NSVIVSGDP
+550 NSVIVSADP
-559 ATRDKMRRLIRRL
+559 ATRDKIRRLIRRL

-607 AAKEEA
+607 SAKEEA
-613 EGTVGSGRE
+613 EGTTGSRRD

-665 LIVEVAEGSNINFG
+665 LIAEVAEGSNINFG
-679 VQWASKD
+679 VQWMSKD
-686 AGLMQFANGTQI
+686 TGFMQFANGTQI
-698 PIGTLGAAISQ
+698 PIGSLSMAVSQ

-723 ATTINPDTNGDLS
+723 ATTINPDTEGDLS
-736 TLAQL
+736 RLSQL
-741 LSGFSGTAVGVVK
+741 LSGFSGTAVGVVN
-754 GDWMALVQAVKN
+754 GDWAALVQAVKN
-766 DSSSN
+766 DSGTN
-771 VLSTPSIT
+771 VLSMPSIT

-797 TGSTVGS
+797 TGSAVGE

>member
-1 MVRGMFWLMLLIISA
+1 M
-16 KMAYSLWRYFSFSAE
+16 
-31 YTAVSSSANKPLRAD
+31 LRARCED
-46 AKPFDK
+46 D
-52 NDVQLVSQQ
+52 
-61 NWFGKYQP
+61 
-69 VAAPVKQPEPAP
+69 
-81 VAETRLNVVLRG
+81 
-93 IAFGARPGAV
+93 
-103 IEEGGKQQVYLQ
+103 
-115 GERLGSHNAV
+115 
-125 IEEINRD
+125 
-132 HVMLRYQGKMERLSL
+132 
-147 AEEKR
+147 
-152 PTKAVTSKKAVS
+152 
-164 DEAKQ
+164 
-169 AVAEPAASAPVEIPA
+169 
-184 AVRQALAKDPQKIF
+184 RQ
-198 NYIQLTPVRKEGIV
+198 
-212 GYAVKPGA
+212 
-220 DRSLFDASGFKEGD
+220 
-234 IAIALNQQD
+234 
-243 FTDPRAMIALM
+243 
-254 RQLPS
+254 
-259 MDSIQLTVLR
+259 
-269 KGARYDI
+269 
-276 SIALRHFHRAA
+276 
-287 LTAFNP
+287 
-293 GESFIVFWRDMTL
+293 
-306 SVWRK
+306 K
-311 KTTGLKTKK
+311 KTTGIKK
-320 RLLALV
+320 KKYLLSLI
-326 LAAALCSSP
+326 LMTALCGPSSR
-335 VWAEEATFTA
+335 AEVNTFTA
-345 NFKDTDLKSFIET
+345 SFKDTDLKSFIET
-358 VGANLNKTIIMGPGV
+358 VGANLNKTIVMGPDV

-379 RTMTPLNERQYYQL
+379 RTITPLNERQYYQL
-393 FLNLLEAQGYAVVPM
+393 FLNLLEAQGYAVVPV
-408 ENDVLKVVK
+408 ENNVLKVVK
-417 SSAAKVEPLPLVGEG
+417 SGAAKTEPLPLTGEG
-432 SDNYAGDEMVTKVVP
+432 HENYVGDEMVTRIVP
-447 VRNVSVRELAPILRQ
+447 VRNVSVRELAPVLQQ
-462 MIDSAGSGNVVNY
+462 MTDLDGSGSIVNY
-475 DPSNVIMLTGRAS
+475 EPSNVIMLTGRAS
-488 VVERLTEVIQRV
+488 VVKRLTEVIQRI
-500 DHAGNRT
+500 DREGNRT

-513 DNASA
+513 GNASA
-518 SEIARVLESLTKNS
+518 SEIVRVLESLTRNS
-532 GENQP
+532 SENQP

-550 NSVIVSGDP
+550 NSVIVSADP
-559 ATRDKMRRLIRRL
+559 ATRDKIRRLIRRL

-607 AAKEEA
+607 SAKEEA
-613 EGTVGSGRE
+613 EGTTGSRRD

-639 PQDIMQSLQSVIEQL
+639 PQDVMQSLQSVIEQL

-665 LIVEVAEGSNINFG
+665 LIAEVAEGSNINFG
-679 VQWASKD
+679 VQWMSKD
-686 AGLMQFANGTQI
+686 TGFMQFANGTQI
-698 PIGTLGAAISQ
+698 PIGSLSMAVSQ

-723 ATTINPDTNGDLS
+723 ATTINPDTEGDLS
-736 TLAQL
+736 RLSQL

-754 GDWMALVQAVKN
+754 GDWAALVQAVKN
-766 DSSSN
+766 DSGTN
-771 VLSTPSIT
+771 VLSMPSIT

-797 TGSTVGS
+797 TGSAVGE

>member
-1 MVRGMFWLMLLIISA
+1 M
-16 KMAYSLWRYFSFSAE
+16 
-31 YTAVSSSANKPLRAD
+31 
-46 AKPFDK
+46 
-52 NDVQLVSQQ
+52 
-61 NWFGKYQP
+61 
-69 VAAPVKQPEPAP
+69 
-81 VAETRLNVVLRG
+81 
-93 IAFGARPGAV
+93 
-103 IEEGGKQQVYLQ
+103 
-115 GERLGSHNAV
+115 
-125 IEEINRD
+125 
-132 HVMLRYQGKMERLSL
+132 
-147 AEEKR
+147 
-152 PTKAVTSKKAVS
+152 
-164 DEAKQ
+164 
-169 AVAEPAASAPVEIPA
+169 
-184 AVRQALAKDPQKIF
+184 
-198 NYIQLTPVRKEGIV
+198 
-212 GYAVKPGA
+212 
-220 DRSLFDASGFKEGD
+220 
-234 IAIALNQQD
+234 
-243 FTDPRAMIALM
+243 
-254 RQLPS
+254 
-259 MDSIQLTVLR
+259 
-269 KGARYDI
+269 
-276 SIALRHFHRAA
+276 
-287 LTAFNP
+287 
-293 GESFIVFWRDMTL
+293 FWRDMTL

-320 RLLALV
+320 RLLPLV

-432 SDNYAGDEMVTKVVP
+432 RDNYAGDEMVTKVVP

-518 SEIARVLESLTKNS
+518 SEIARV
-532 GENQP
+532 Q
-537 ATLKSQ
+537 
-543 IVADERT
+543 
-550 NSVIVSGDP
+550 
-559 ATRDKMRRLIRRL
+559 
-572 DSEME
+572 
-577 RSGNSQVFYLK
+577 
-588 YSKAEDLVDVLKQ
+588 
-601 VSGTLT
+601 
-607 AAKEEA
+607 EEA

>member
-1 MVRGMFWLMLLIISA
+1 MFRCEIM
-16 KMAYSLWRYFSFSAE
+16 
-31 YTAVSSSANKPLRAD
+31 LRALRED
-46 AKPFDK
+46 DRQKK
-52 NDVQLVSQQ
+52 IT
-61 NWFGKYQP
+61 GIKKKKY
-69 VAAPVKQPEPAP
+69 
-81 VAETRLNVVLRG
+81 L
-93 IAFGARPGAV
+93 F
-103 IEEGGKQQVYLQ
+103 
-115 GERLGSHNAV
+115 
-125 IEEINRD
+125 
-132 HVMLRYQGKMERLSL
+132 SL
-147 AEEKR
+147 
-152 PTKAVTSKKAVS
+152 
-164 DEAKQ
+164 
-169 AVAEPAASAPVEIPA
+169 I
-184 AVRQALAKDPQKIF
+184 
-198 NYIQLTPVRKEGIV
+198 
-212 GYAVKPGA
+212 
-220 DRSLFDASGFKEGD
+220 
-234 IAIALNQQD
+234 
-243 FTDPRAMIALM
+243 LM
-254 RQLPS
+254 
-259 MDSIQLTVLR
+259 
-269 KGARYDI
+269 
-276 SIALRHFHRAA
+276 
-287 LTAFNP
+287 
-293 GESFIVFWRDMTL
+293 
-306 SVWRK
+306 
-311 KTTGLKTKK
+311 
-320 RLLALV
+320 
-326 LAAALCSSP
+326 AALCSPSSR
-335 VWAEEATFTA
+335 AEENTFTA
-345 NFKDTDLKSFIET
+345 SFKDTDLKSFIET
-358 VGANLNKTIIMGPGV
+358 VGANLNKTIVMGPDV

-379 RTMTPLNERQYYQL
+379 RTITPLNERQYYQL
-393 FLNLLEAQGYAVVPM
+393 FLNLLEAQGYAVVPV
-408 ENDVLKVVK
+408 ENNVLKVVK
-417 SSAAKVEPLPLVGEG
+417 SGEAKTEPLPLTGEG
-432 SDNYAGDEMVTKVVP
+432 HENYVGDEMVTRIVP
-447 VRNVSVRELAPILRQ
+447 VRNVSVRELAPVLQQ
-462 MIDSAGSGNVVNY
+462 MTDLDGSGSIVNY
-475 DPSNVIMLTGRAS
+475 EPSNVIMLTGRAS
-488 VVERLTEVIQRV
+488 VVKRLTEVIQRI
-500 DHAGNRT
+500 DREGNRT

-513 DNASA
+513 GNASA
-518 SEIARVLESLTKNS
+518 SEIVRVLESLTRNS
-532 GENQP
+532 SENQP

-550 NSVIVSGDP
+550 NSVIVSADP
-559 ATRDKMRRLIRRL
+559 ATRDKIRRLIRRL

>member
-31 YTAVSSSANKPLRAD
+31 YTAVSSSVNKPLRAD

-69 VAAPVKQPEPAP
+69 VAAPVKQPESAP

-93 IAFGARPGAV
+93 IAFGARPGVV

-147 AEEKR
+147 AEEER
-152 PTKAVTSKKAVS
+152 PP
-164 DEAKQ
+164 
-169 AVAEPAASAPVEIPA
+169 VA
-184 AVRQALAKDPQKIF
+184 
-198 NYIQLTPVRKEGIV
+198 
-212 GYAVKPGA
+212 
-220 DRSLFDASGFKEGD
+220 
-234 IAIALNQQD
+234 
-243 FTDPRAMIALM
+243 
-254 RQLPS
+254 
-259 MDSIQLTVLR
+259 
-269 KGARYDI
+269 
-276 SIALRHFHRAA
+276 
-287 LTAFNP
+287 
-293 GESFIVFWRDMTL
+293 
-306 SVWRK
+306 
-311 KTTGLKTKK
+311 
-320 RLLALV
+320 
-326 LAAALCSSP
+326 
-335 VWAEEATFTA
+335 
-345 NFKDTDLKSFIET
+345 
-358 VGANLNKTIIMGPGV
+358 
-373 QGKVSI
+373 
-379 RTMTPLNERQYYQL
+379 
-393 FLNLLEAQGYAVVPM
+393 
-408 ENDVLKVVK
+408 
-417 SSAAKVEPLPLVGEG
+417 
-432 SDNYAGDEMVTKVVP
+432 
-447 VRNVSVRELAPILRQ
+447 
-462 MIDSAGSGNVVNY
+462 
-475 DPSNVIMLTGRAS
+475 
-488 VVERLTEVIQRV
+488 
-500 DHAGNRT
+500 
-507 EEVIPL
+507 
-513 DNASA
+513 
-518 SEIARVLESLTKNS
+518 
-532 GENQP
+532 
-537 ATLKSQ
+537 
-543 IVADERT
+543 
-550 NSVIVSGDP
+550 
-559 ATRDKMRRLIRRL
+559 
-572 DSEME
+572 
-577 RSGNSQVFYLK
+577 
-588 YSKAEDLVDVLKQ
+588 
-601 VSGTLT
+601 
-607 AAKEEA
+607 
-613 EGTVGSGRE
+613 
-622 VVSIAASKH
+622 
-631 SNALIVTA
+631 
-639 PQDIMQSLQSVIEQL
+639 
-654 DIRRA
+654 
-659 QVHVEA
+659 
-665 LIVEVAEGSNINFG
+665 
-679 VQWASKD
+679 
-686 AGLMQFANGTQI
+686 
-698 PIGTLGAAISQ
+698 
-709 AKPQKGSTVISENG
+709 VISENG

-886 AKVPLLGDIPL
+886 AKVPLLGDIPV

-954 MPHTAQPVLPA
+954 MPHTAQPILPA

>member
-1 MVRGMFWLMLLIISA
+1 M
-16 KMAYSLWRYFSFSAE
+16 
-31 YTAVSSSANKPLRAD
+31 
-46 AKPFDK
+46 
-52 NDVQLVSQQ
+52 
-61 NWFGKYQP
+61 
-69 VAAPVKQPEPAP
+69 
-81 VAETRLNVVLRG
+81 
-93 IAFGARPGAV
+93 
-103 IEEGGKQQVYLQ
+103 
-115 GERLGSHNAV
+115 
-125 IEEINRD
+125 
-132 HVMLRYQGKMERLSL
+132 
-147 AEEKR
+147 
-152 PTKAVTSKKAVS
+152 
-164 DEAKQ
+164 
-169 AVAEPAASAPVEIPA
+169 
-184 AVRQALAKDPQKIF
+184 
-198 NYIQLTPVRKEGIV
+198 
-212 GYAVKPGA
+212 
-220 DRSLFDASGFKEGD
+220 
-234 IAIALNQQD
+234 
-243 FTDPRAMIALM
+243 
-254 RQLPS
+254 
-259 MDSIQLTVLR
+259 
-269 KGARYDI
+269 
-276 SIALRHFHRAA
+276 
-287 LTAFNP
+287 
-293 GESFIVFWRDMTL
+293 FWRDMTL
-306 SVWRK
+306 SIWRK

-320 RLLALV
+320 RLLPLM

-532 GENQP
+532 G
-537 ATLKSQ
+537 
-543 IVADERT
+543 
-550 NSVIVSGDP
+550 
-559 ATRDKMRRLIRRL
+559 
-572 DSEME
+572 
-577 RSGNSQVFYLK
+577 NSQVFYLK

-679 VQWASKD
+679 VQWGSKD

-698 PIGTLGAAISQ
+698 PIGTLGAAISA

-886 AKVPLLGDIPL
+886 AKVPLLGDIPV

-954 MPHTAQPVLPA
+954 MPHTAQPILPA

>member
-1 MVRGMFWLMLLIISA
+1 MLLIISA
-16 KMAYSLWRYFSFSAE
+16 KVAHSLWRYFCFSAE
-31 YTAVSSSANKPLRAD
+31 YTAVSPSVNKPPRTD
-46 AKPFDK
+46 AKTFDK
-52 NDVQLVSQQ
+52 NDVQLISQQ

-132 HVMLRYQGKMERLSL
+132 HVMLRYQGKIERLSL
-147 AEEKR
+147 AEEER
-152 PTKAVTSKKAVS
+152 STVAVTNKKAVS

-169 AVAEPAASAPVEIPA
+169 AVAEPAVSAPVEIPT

-259 MDSIQLTVLR
+259 MD
-269 KGARYDI
+269 
-276 SIALRHFHRAA
+276 
-287 LTAFNP
+287 
-293 GESFIVFWRDMTL
+293 
-306 SVWRK
+306 
-311 KTTGLKTKK
+311 
-320 RLLALV
+320 
-326 LAAALCSSP
+326 
-335 VWAEEATFTA
+335 
-345 NFKDTDLKSFIET
+345 
-358 VGANLNKTIIMGPGV
+358 
-373 QGKVSI
+373 
-379 RTMTPLNERQYYQL
+379 
-393 FLNLLEAQGYAVVPM
+393 
-408 ENDVLKVVK
+408 
-417 SSAAKVEPLPLVGEG
+417 
-432 SDNYAGDEMVTKVVP
+432 
-447 VRNVSVRELAPILRQ
+447 
-462 MIDSAGSGNVVNY
+462 
-475 DPSNVIMLTGRAS
+475 
-488 VVERLTEVIQRV
+488 
-500 DHAGNRT
+500 
-507 EEVIPL
+507 
-513 DNASA
+513 
-518 SEIARVLESLTKNS
+518 
-532 GENQP
+532 
-537 ATLKSQ
+537 
-543 IVADERT
+543 
-550 NSVIVSGDP
+550 
-559 ATRDKMRRLIRRL
+559 
-572 DSEME
+572 
-577 RSGNSQVFYLK
+577 

>member
-1 MVRGMFWLMLLIISA
+1 MLHA
-16 KMAYSLWRYFSFSAE
+16 RRE
-31 YTAVSSSANKPLRAD
+31 NDRQ
-46 AKPFDK
+46 K
-52 NDVQLVSQQ
+52 NIT
-61 NWFGKYQP
+61 GIKKKKY
-69 VAAPVKQPEPAP
+69 
-81 VAETRLNVVLRG
+81 L
-93 IAFGARPGAV
+93 
-103 IEEGGKQQVYLQ
+103 
-115 GERLGSHNAV
+115 
-125 IEEINRD
+125 
-132 HVMLRYQGKMERLSL
+132 LSL
-147 AEEKR
+147 
-152 PTKAVTSKKAVS
+152 
-164 DEAKQ
+164 
-169 AVAEPAASAPVEIPA
+169 I
-184 AVRQALAKDPQKIF
+184 
-198 NYIQLTPVRKEGIV
+198 
-212 GYAVKPGA
+212 
-220 DRSLFDASGFKEGD
+220 
-234 IAIALNQQD
+234 
-243 FTDPRAMIALM
+243 LM
-254 RQLPS
+254 
-259 MDSIQLTVLR
+259 
-269 KGARYDI
+269 
-276 SIALRHFHRAA
+276 
-287 LTAFNP
+287 
-293 GESFIVFWRDMTL
+293 
-306 SVWRK
+306 
-311 KTTGLKTKK
+311 
-320 RLLALV
+320 
-326 LAAALCSSP
+326 AALCSSSSR
-335 VWAEEATFTA
+335 AEENTFTA
-345 NFKDTDLKSFIET
+345 SFKDTDLKSFIET
-358 VGANLNKTIIMGPGV
+358 VGANLNKTIVMGPDV

-379 RTMTPLNERQYYQL
+379 RTITPLNERQYYQL
-393 FLNLLEAQGYAVVPM
+393 FLNLLEAQGYAVVPV
-408 ENDVLKVVK
+408 ENNVLKVVK
-417 SSAAKVEPLPLVGEG
+417 SGAAKTEPLPLTGEG
-432 SDNYAGDEMVTKVVP
+432 YENYAGDEMVTRIVP
-447 VRNVSVRELAPILRQ
+447 VRNVSVRELAPVLQQ
-462 MIDSAGSGNVVNY
+462 MTDLDGSGSIVNY
-475 DPSNVIMLTGRAS
+475 EPSNVIMLTGRAS
-488 VVERLTEVIQRV
+488 VVKRLTEVIQRI
-500 DHAGNRT
+500 DREGNRT

-518 SEIARVLESLTKNS
+518 SEIVRVLESLTRNS
-532 GENQP
+532 SENQP

-550 NSVIVSGDP
+550 NSVIVSADP
-559 ATRDKMRRLIRRL
+559 TTRDKMRRLIRRL

-607 AAKEEA
+607 SAKEEA
-613 EGTVGSGRE
+613 ESTTGSGRD

-665 LIVEVAEGSNINFG
+665 LIAEVAEGSNINFG
-679 VQWASKD
+679 VQWMSKD
-686 AGLMQFANGTQI
+686 TGFMQFANGTQI
-698 PIGTLGAAISQ
+698 PIGSLSMAVSQ

-723 ATTINPDTNGDLS
+723 ATTINPDTEGDLS
-736 TLAQL
+736 RLSQL

-754 GDWMALVQAVKN
+754 GDWAALVQAVKN
-766 DSSSN
+766 DSGTN
-771 VLSTPSIT
+771 VLSMPSIT

-797 TGSTVGS
+797 TGSAVGE

>member
-1 MVRGMFWLMLLIISA
+1 M
-16 KMAYSLWRYFSFSAE
+16 
-31 YTAVSSSANKPLRAD
+31 
-46 AKPFDK
+46 
-52 NDVQLVSQQ
+52 
-61 NWFGKYQP
+61 
-69 VAAPVKQPEPAP
+69 
-81 VAETRLNVVLRG
+81 
-93 IAFGARPGAV
+93 
-103 IEEGGKQQVYLQ
+103 
-115 GERLGSHNAV
+115 
-125 IEEINRD
+125 
-132 HVMLRYQGKMERLSL
+132 
-147 AEEKR
+147 
-152 PTKAVTSKKAVS
+152 
-164 DEAKQ
+164 
-169 AVAEPAASAPVEIPA
+169 
-184 AVRQALAKDPQKIF
+184 
-198 NYIQLTPVRKEGIV
+198 
-212 GYAVKPGA
+212 
-220 DRSLFDASGFKEGD
+220 
-234 IAIALNQQD
+234 
-243 FTDPRAMIALM
+243 
-254 RQLPS
+254 
-259 MDSIQLTVLR
+259 
-269 KGARYDI
+269 
-276 SIALRHFHRAA
+276 
-287 LTAFNP
+287 
-293 GESFIVFWRDMTL
+293 FWRDITL

-320 RLLALV
+320 RLLPLV

-358 VGANLNKTIIMGPGV
+358 VGANLNKTIIMGQGV

-622 VVSIAASKH
+622 IVSIAASKH

-741 LSGFSGTAVGVVK
+741 LSGFSGTAVIDEDRSVQTRLGREDSEYLARSVPFYAANQPLADISEMRVVQGMDAGLYQK
-754 GDWMALVQAVKN
+754 LKPLVCALPMTRQQININTLDVTQSVILEALFDPWLSPVQARALLQQRPAKGWEDVDQFLAQPLLADVDERTKKQLKT
-766 DSSSN
+766 
-771 VLSTPSIT
+771 VLSVDSNYFWLRSDIT
-779 TLDNQEAFFMVGQ
+779 VNEIE
-792 DVPVL
+792 L
-797 TGSTVGS
+797 TM
-804 NNSNPF
+804 NS
-810 NTVERKKVGIMLK
+810 
-823 VTPQINEGNA
+823 
-833 VQMVIE
+833 
-839 QEVSKVE
+839 
-846 GQTSLDVVFGERK
+846 
-859 LKTTVLANDGELI
+859 LI
-872 VLGGLMDDQAGESV
+872 VRMGPQHFSVLWHQTGES
-886 AKVPLLGDIPL
+886 
-897 IGNLFKST
+897 
-905 ADKKEKRNLMV
+905 E
-916 FIRPTILRDGMAA
+916 
-929 DGVSQRKYNYMRAE
+929 
-943 QIYRDEQGLSL
+943 
-954 MPHTAQPVLPA
+954 
-965 QNQALPP
+965 
-972 EVRAFLNAGRTR
+972 

>member
-1 MVRGMFWLMLLIISA
+1 MFRCEIM
-16 KMAYSLWRYFSFSAE
+16 
-31 YTAVSSSANKPLRAD
+31 LRARRED
-46 AKPFDK
+46 DRQKK
-52 NDVQLVSQQ
+52 IT
-61 NWFGKYQP
+61 GIKKKKY
-69 VAAPVKQPEPAP
+69 
-81 VAETRLNVVLRG
+81 L
-93 IAFGARPGAV
+93 
-103 IEEGGKQQVYLQ
+103 
-115 GERLGSHNAV
+115 
-125 IEEINRD
+125 
-132 HVMLRYQGKMERLSL
+132 LSL
-147 AEEKR
+147 
-152 PTKAVTSKKAVS
+152 
-164 DEAKQ
+164 
-169 AVAEPAASAPVEIPA
+169 I
-184 AVRQALAKDPQKIF
+184 
-198 NYIQLTPVRKEGIV
+198 
-212 GYAVKPGA
+212 
-220 DRSLFDASGFKEGD
+220 
-234 IAIALNQQD
+234 
-243 FTDPRAMIALM
+243 LM
-254 RQLPS
+254 
-259 MDSIQLTVLR
+259 
-269 KGARYDI
+269 
-276 SIALRHFHRAA
+276 
-287 LTAFNP
+287 
-293 GESFIVFWRDMTL
+293 
-306 SVWRK
+306 
-311 KTTGLKTKK
+311 
-320 RLLALV
+320 
-326 LAAALCSSP
+326 AALCSPSSR
-335 VWAEEATFTA
+335 AEENTFTA
-345 NFKDTDLKSFIET
+345 SFKDTDLKSFIET
-358 VGANLNKTIIMGPGV
+358 VGANLNKTIVMGPDV

-379 RTMTPLNERQYYQL
+379 RTITPLNERQYYQL
-393 FLNLLEAQGYAVVPM
+393 FLNLLEAQGYAVVPV
-408 ENDVLKVVK
+408 ENNVLKVVK
-417 SSAAKVEPLPLVGEG
+417 SGAAKTEPLPLTGEG
-432 SDNYAGDEMVTKVVP
+432 HENYVGDEMVTRIVP
-447 VRNVSVRELAPILRQ
+447 VRNVSVRELAPVLQQ
-462 MIDSAGSGNVVNY
+462 MTDLDGSGSIVNY
-475 DPSNVIMLTGRAS
+475 EPSNVIMLTGRAS
-488 VVERLTEVIQRV
+488 VVKRLTEVIQRI
-500 DHAGNRT
+500 DREGNRT

-513 DNASA
+513 GNASA
-518 SEIARVLESLTKNS
+518 SEIARVLESLTRNS
-532 GENQP
+532 SENQP

-550 NSVIVSGDP
+550 NSVIVSADP
-559 ATRDKMRRLIRRL
+559 ATRDKIRRLIRRL

>member
-1 MVRGMFWLMLLIISA
+1 MFRCEIMLHA
-16 KMAYSLWRYFSFSAE
+16 RRE
-31 YTAVSSSANKPLRAD
+31 NDRQ
-46 AKPFDK
+46 K
-52 NDVQLVSQQ
+52 NIT
-61 NWFGKYQP
+61 GIKKKKY
-69 VAAPVKQPEPAP
+69 
-81 VAETRLNVVLRG
+81 L
-93 IAFGARPGAV
+93 
-103 IEEGGKQQVYLQ
+103 
-115 GERLGSHNAV
+115 
-125 IEEINRD
+125 
-132 HVMLRYQGKMERLSL
+132 LSL
-147 AEEKR
+147 ILM
-152 PTKAVTSKKAVS
+152 AV
-164 DEAKQ
+164 
-169 AVAEPAASAPVEIPA
+169 
-184 AVRQALAKDPQKIF
+184 
-198 NYIQLTPVRKEGIV
+198 
-212 GYAVKPGA
+212 
-220 DRSLFDASGFKEGD
+220 
-234 IAIALNQQD
+234 
-243 FTDPRAMIALM
+243 
-254 RQLPS
+254 
-259 MDSIQLTVLR
+259 
-269 KGARYDI
+269 
-276 SIALRHFHRAA
+276 
-287 LTAFNP
+287 
-293 GESFIVFWRDMTL
+293 
-306 SVWRK
+306 
-311 KTTGLKTKK
+311 
-320 RLLALV
+320 
-326 LAAALCSSP
+326 LCSSSSR
-335 VWAEEATFTA
+335 AEENTFTA
-345 NFKDTDLKSFIET
+345 SFKDTDLKSFIET
-358 VGANLNKTIIMGPGV
+358 VGANLNKTIVMGPDV

-379 RTMTPLNERQYYQL
+379 RTITPLNERQYYQL
-393 FLNLLEAQGYAVVPM
+393 FLNLLEAQGYAVVPV
-408 ENDVLKVVK
+408 ENNVLKVVK
-417 SSAAKVEPLPLVGEG
+417 SGAAKTEPLPLTGEG
-432 SDNYAGDEMVTKVVP
+432 HENYAGDEMVTRIVP
-447 VRNVSVRELAPILRQ
+447 VRNVSVRELAPVLQQ
-462 MIDSAGSGNVVNY
+462 MTDLDGSGSIVNY
-475 DPSNVIMLTGRAS
+475 EPSNVIMLTGRAS
-488 VVERLTEVIQRV
+488 VVKRLTEVIQRI
-500 DHAGNRT
+500 DREGNRT

-518 SEIARVLESLTKNS
+518 SEIVRVLESLTRNS
-532 GENQP
+532 SENQP

-550 NSVIVSGDP
+550 NSVIVSADP
-559 ATRDKMRRLIRRL
+559 STRDKMRRLIRRL

-607 AAKEEA
+607 SAKEEA
-613 EGTVGSGRE
+613 ESTTGSGRD

-665 LIVEVAEGSNINFG
+665 LIAEVAEGSNINFG
-679 VQWASKD
+679 VQWMSKD
-686 AGLMQFANGTQI
+686 TGFMQFANGTQI
-698 PIGTLGAAISQ
+698 PIGSLSMAVSQ

-723 ATTINPDTNGDLS
+723 ATTINPDTEGDLS
-736 TLAQL
+736 RLSQL

-754 GDWMALVQAVKN
+754 GDWAALVQAVKN
-766 DSSSN
+766 DSGTN
-771 VLSTPSIT
+771 VLSMPSIT

-797 TGSTVGS
+797 TGSAVGE

>member
-1 MVRGMFWLMLLIISA
+1 MLHA
-16 KMAYSLWRYFSFSAE
+16 RRE
-31 YTAVSSSANKPLRAD
+31 NDRQ
-46 AKPFDK
+46 K
-52 NDVQLVSQQ
+52 NIT
-61 NWFGKYQP
+61 GIKKKKY
-69 VAAPVKQPEPAP
+69 
-81 VAETRLNVVLRG
+81 L
-93 IAFGARPGAV
+93 
-103 IEEGGKQQVYLQ
+103 
-115 GERLGSHNAV
+115 
-125 IEEINRD
+125 
-132 HVMLRYQGKMERLSL
+132 LSL
-147 AEEKR
+147 
-152 PTKAVTSKKAVS
+152 
-164 DEAKQ
+164 
-169 AVAEPAASAPVEIPA
+169 I
-184 AVRQALAKDPQKIF
+184 
-198 NYIQLTPVRKEGIV
+198 
-212 GYAVKPGA
+212 
-220 DRSLFDASGFKEGD
+220 
-234 IAIALNQQD
+234 
-243 FTDPRAMIALM
+243 LM
-254 RQLPS
+254 
-259 MDSIQLTVLR
+259 
-269 KGARYDI
+269 
-276 SIALRHFHRAA
+276 
-287 LTAFNP
+287 
-293 GESFIVFWRDMTL
+293 
-306 SVWRK
+306 
-311 KTTGLKTKK
+311 
-320 RLLALV
+320 
-326 LAAALCSSP
+326 AALCSSSSL
-335 VWAEEATFTA
+335 AEENTFTA
-345 NFKDTDLKSFIET
+345 SFKDTDLKSFIET
-358 VGANLNKTIIMGPGV
+358 VGANLNKTIVMGPDV

-379 RTMTPLNERQYYQL
+379 RTITPLNERQYYQL
-393 FLNLLEAQGYAVVPM
+393 FLNLLEAQGYAVVPV
-408 ENDVLKVVK
+408 ENNVLKVVK
-417 SSAAKVEPLPLVGEG
+417 SGAAKTEPLPLTGEG
-432 SDNYAGDEMVTKVVP
+432 HENYAGDEMVTRIVP
-447 VRNVSVRELAPILRQ
+447 VRNVSVRELAPVLQQ
-462 MIDSAGSGNVVNY
+462 MTDLDGSGSIVNY
-475 DPSNVIMLTGRAS
+475 EPSNVIMLTGRAS
-488 VVERLTEVIQRV
+488 VVKRLTEVIQRI
-500 DHAGNRT
+500 DREGNRT

-518 SEIARVLESLTKNS
+518 SEIVRVLESLTRNS
-532 GENQP
+532 SENQP

-550 NSVIVSGDP
+550 NSVIVSADP
-559 ATRDKMRRLIRRL
+559 STRDKMRRLIRRL

-607 AAKEEA
+607 SAKEEA
-613 EGTVGSGRE
+613 ESTTGSGRD

-665 LIVEVAEGSNINFG
+665 LIAEVAEGSNINFG
-679 VQWASKD
+679 VQWMSKD
-686 AGLMQFANGTQI
+686 TGFMQFANGTQI
-698 PIGTLGAAISQ
+698 PIGSLSMAVSQ

-723 ATTINPDTNGDLS
+723 ATTINPDTEGDLS
-736 TLAQL
+736 RLSQL

-754 GDWMALVQAVKN
+754 GDWAALVQAVKN
-766 DSSSN
+766 DSGTN
-771 VLSTPSIT
+771 VLSMPSIT

-797 TGSTVGS
+797 TGSAVGE

>member
-1 MVRGMFWLMLLIISA
+1 M
-16 KMAYSLWRYFSFSAE
+16 
-31 YTAVSSSANKPLRAD
+31 LRARRED
-46 AKPFDK
+46 DRQKK
-52 NDVQLVSQQ
+52 IT
-61 NWFGKYQP
+61 GIKKKKY
-69 VAAPVKQPEPAP
+69 
-81 VAETRLNVVLRG
+81 L
-93 IAFGARPGAV
+93 
-103 IEEGGKQQVYLQ
+103 
-115 GERLGSHNAV
+115 
-125 IEEINRD
+125 
-132 HVMLRYQGKMERLSL
+132 LSL
-147 AEEKR
+147 
-152 PTKAVTSKKAVS
+152 
-164 DEAKQ
+164 
-169 AVAEPAASAPVEIPA
+169 I
-184 AVRQALAKDPQKIF
+184 
-198 NYIQLTPVRKEGIV
+198 
-212 GYAVKPGA
+212 
-220 DRSLFDASGFKEGD
+220 
-234 IAIALNQQD
+234 
-243 FTDPRAMIALM
+243 LM
-254 RQLPS
+254 
-259 MDSIQLTVLR
+259 
-269 KGARYDI
+269 
-276 SIALRHFHRAA
+276 
-287 LTAFNP
+287 
-293 GESFIVFWRDMTL
+293 
-306 SVWRK
+306 
-311 KTTGLKTKK
+311 
-320 RLLALV
+320 
-326 LAAALCSSP
+326 AALCSPSSR
-335 VWAEEATFTA
+335 AEENTFTA
-345 NFKDTDLKSFIET
+345 SFKDTDLKSFIET
-358 VGANLNKTIIMGPGV
+358 VGANLNKTIVMGPDV

-379 RTMTPLNERQYYQL
+379 RTIIPLNERQYYQL
-393 FLNLLEAQGYAVVPM
+393 FLNLLEAQGYAVVPV
-408 ENDVLKVVK
+408 ENNVLKVVK
-417 SSAAKVEPLPLVGEG
+417 SGAAKTEPLPLTGEG
-432 SDNYAGDEMVTKVVP
+432 HENYVGDEMVTRIVP
-447 VRNVSVRELAPILRQ
+447 VRNVSVRELAPVLQQ
-462 MIDSAGSGNVVNY
+462 MTDLDGSGSIVNY
-475 DPSNVIMLTGRAS
+475 EPSNVIMLTGRAS
-488 VVERLTEVIQRV
+488 VVKRLTEVIQRI
-500 DHAGNRT
+500 DREGNRT

-513 DNASA
+513 GNASA
-518 SEIARVLESLTKNS
+518 SEIARVLESLTRNS
-532 GENQP
+532 SENQP

-550 NSVIVSGDP
+550 NSVIVSADP
-559 ATRDKMRRLIRRL
+559 ATRDKIRRLIRRL

-607 AAKEEA
+607 SAKEEA
-613 EGTVGSGRE
+613 EGTTGSRRD

-665 LIVEVAEGSNINFG
+665 LIAEVAEGSNINFG
-679 VQWASKD
+679 VQWMSKD
-686 AGLMQFANGTQI
+686 TGFMQFANGTQI
-698 PIGTLGAAISQ
+698 PIGSLSMAVSQ

-723 ATTINPDTNGDLS
+723 ATTINPDTEGDLS
-736 TLAQL
+736 RLSQL

-754 GDWMALVQAVKN
+754 GDWAALVQAVKN
-766 DSSSN
+766 DSGTN
-771 VLSTPSIT
+771 VLSMPSIT

-797 TGSTVGS
+797 TGSAVGE